1 MSLGP
6 VFRVAVVTAFLLV
19 STAVPIQAEPNE
31 CVQGDLR
38 DKSVSF
44 RTEDDVQLSGL
55 VLGSGPRGVI
65 LASYLKQSYCDW
77 LPLAQSLAD
86 SGNQVLLFDIR
97 FFELGD
103 PRMLKDEY
111 KYDLDLQAA
120 AQELSRRGATS
131 IVAGGEART
140 AAAAVLAAPR
150 IQGLAGLVL
159 VSPVQGFGG
168 VERSTFR
175 QVEPVLESLTV
186 PVFIASSDAP
196 MSNGDPSF
204 ADSARVL
211 ADVSTASGSRLDLV
225 SGASH
230 GVELVKTDAALRDR
244 VVAFVDEVQSKPWYE
259 RFMWPMAGAVLVLGL
274 LGALFVFRRRLKD
287 NGVGAVSG
295 DEAGQAFAAGHND
308 PAPGS
313 AR

>member
-1 MSLGP
+1 MP
-6 VFRVAVVTAFLLV
+6 
-19 STAVPIQAEPNE
+19 
-31 CVQGDLR
+31 GDLR

-120 AQELSRRGATS
+120 AQELTRRGATS

-150 IQGLAGLVL
+150 IQGPAGLVL

-175 QVEPVLESLTV
+175 QVKPVLESLTV

-211 ADVSTASGSRLDLV
+211 ADVSAASGSRLDLV

-230 GVELVKTDAALRDR
+230 GGRAGEDRRRVAGSRGRVRRRGAVEALVRAVHVADDR
-244 VVAFVDEVQSKPWYE
+244 RS
-259 RFMWPMAGAVLVLGL
+259 AGARP
-274 LGALFVFRRRLKD
+274 AR
-287 NGVGAVSG
+287 GAVGVSAPA
-295 DEAGQAFAAGHND
+295 EGQRG
-308 PAPGS
+308 G
-313 AR
+313 RRER